1 MESGGEV
8 DGAGVIV
15 GTVHGVDGEQFRV
28 AGRLAVEAL
37 GPEAGEAGAADLL
50 HVEVQVRHGQ
60 RKFLMDRA
68 LVLVRGLVAVGG
80 TLIVHLDRR
89 FQFVILDGYLL
100 DLFDIRHSVIIIE
113 N

>member
-1 MESGGEV
+1 M
-8 DGAGVIV
+8 
-15 GTVHGVDGEQFRV
+15 
-28 AGRLAVEAL
+28 
-37 GPEAGEAGAADLL
+37 
-50 HVEVQVRHGQ
+50 EVQVRHGQ